1 MLAAETWTNY
11 VDNYAWTYVP
21 LVGVSVAVFLVFWML
36 GTGADRVIRRLGLSR
51 RIDPD
56 VIGLLAGTAKTAMLI
71 LGSLTALGTLGI
83 NVTAM
88 VAGLGLTGLALGM
101 AFKEILSNA
110 LAGVQILMYKPFK
123 RNDVIAALTFQGTVM
138 EVDLR
143 YTSIESSGVRVFI
156 PNTLLLTNAV
166 SLISVGKGNGNGENP
181 NTKSQ
186 IPNESQ

>member
-1 MLAAETWTNY
+1 MTLAEAELW
-11 VDNYAWTYVP
+11 AA
-21 LVGVSVAVFLVFWML
+21 LIAVGAIVFVVFWIL
-36 GTGADRVIRRLGLSR
+36 ASVADRVIRRMGDTR

-56 VIGLLAGTAKTAMLI
+56 IVGLLGTTARTAL
-71 LGSLTALGTLGI
+71 LVVGALTALGTLGI

-123 RNDVIAALTFQGTVM
+123 RSDTIAALTFQGTVK
-138 EVDLR
+138 EVNLR
-143 YTSIESSGVRVFI
+143 YTAIESAGVRVFI

-166 SLISVGKGNGNGENP
+166 SLVSVGPGNGNYSNPKPPTENGP
-181 NTKSQ
+181 K
-186 IPNESQ
+186 

>member
-1 MLAAETWTNY
+1 MSIPNADIERYLLSLAA
-11 VDNYAWTYVP
+11 
-21 LVGVSVAVFLVFWML
+21 SVVVFLVFWMVAS
-36 GTGADRVIRRLGLSR
+36 GADRVIRRLGLAR

-56 VIGLLAGTAKTAMLI
+56 VTGLLAGSAKTALLI

-123 RNDVIAALTFQGTVM
+123 RNDAIAVLTFQGTVV
-138 EVDLR
+138 EVNLR
-143 YTSIESSGVRVFI
+143 YTAIDSAGVRVFI

-166 SLISVGKGNGNGENP
+166 SLIAVGSEPNGQSPNP
-181 NTKSQ
+181 KSQ
-186 IPNESQ
+186 IPNKSQ